1 MSSLE
6 GLVKP
11 GSQPKRL
18 NNSGNFTFT
27 EGPVW
32 DNDSNLYFSDCP
44 THTTRVLRQTGE
56 FEIFRAQTRSGNG
69 MALTHG
75 GELLVCEGLGNRIST
90 VNIESKS
97 VQTVV
102 SKYNSLPLNAPND
115 LVLDRSGG
123 IYFTDPVFTHAGSKP
138 VQDAESIYY
147 VSPENEISRL
157 WSGAFKPNGIVLRP
171 DEESLLVA
179 DSFSNIIWC
188 IELSGPGNKRRAYEW
203 GNLQI
208 PDKAYVYDMNGKEVL
223 FPEFPKAT
231 LADGMA
237 LDIQGNLYVTTQL
250 GIQVLDLKGD
260 LIGILEFPEQP
271 ANCAFG
277 GSDMRTLFVTA
288 QTSIY
293 CIEVAIEGLR
303 LPLS

>member
-1 MSSLE
+1 MNSLE
-6 GLVKP
+6 DLVKP

-18 NNSGNFTFT
+18 NNSENFTFT

-44 THTTRVLRQTGE
+44 THTTKVLRQSGQ
-56 FEIFRAQTRSGNG
+56 FETFRSQTRSGNG

-75 GELLVCEGLGNRIST
+75 GELLVCEGVGNKISA
-90 VNIESKS
+90 VDIQSKS
-97 VQTVV
+97 VRTVV
-102 SKYNSLPLNAPND
+102 NEYNSLPLNAPND
-115 LVLDRSGG
+115 LVLDRFGG

-138 VQDAESIYY
+138 QQDAEAVYY
-147 VSPENEISRL
+147 VSHENEISRL
-157 WSGAFKPNGIVLRP
+157 WSGAYKPNGIVLRP
-171 DEESLLVA
+171 DAESLLVA

-188 IELSGPGNKRRAYEW
+188 IELSAPGNSRNVYEW
-203 GNLQI
+203 GHLEI
-208 PDKAYVYDMNGKEVL
+208 PNKAYVYDMNGKEIF
-223 FPEFPKAT
+223 FPEYPDAT

-237 LDIQGNLYVTTQL
+237 LDTIGNLYVTTQL
-250 GIQVLDLKGD
+250 GIQVLDVKGN

-277 GSDMRTLFVTA
+277 GQDMQTLFVTA

-293 CIEVAIEGLR
+293 SIDMSTKGLK
-303 LPLS
+303 LPLD